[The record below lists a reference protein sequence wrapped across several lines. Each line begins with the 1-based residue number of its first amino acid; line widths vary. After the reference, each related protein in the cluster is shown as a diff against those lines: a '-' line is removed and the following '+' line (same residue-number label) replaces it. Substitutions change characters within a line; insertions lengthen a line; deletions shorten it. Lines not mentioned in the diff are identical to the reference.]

1 MPKQPS
7 ERKSFKIGTYVV
19 LVASLAFVA
28 GVSYLGYSLFI
39 KAPPPPP
46 PLNKPVAKTA
56 TNTAKPAEPGPAAP
70 KPEPTAAS
78 PAATEPARQPAPT
91 STEPNALQ
99 KPAATE
105 TTASPLPPPSG
116 SVVINP
122 KTPIDHAQ
130 QVIAEHRAVEQGRI
144 DLAIDGGATTDAN
157 GQVIPKEI
165 HQPAEPPKPAV
176 RPTFSEISPGISA
189 TNHDIAAT
197 PQAGPNFRRY
207 VGDMIIRGVFQGAH
221 PRAHINGRMVS
232 QGEMVERNFG
242 IVFESIDADK
252 KTITFRDPSGAT
264 ITRRY

>member
-1 MPKQPS
+1 MPQQPS
-7 ERKSFKIGTYVV
+7 ERKSFRIGTYVV
-19 LVASLAFVA
+19 LLAAFVFIA
-28 GVSYLGYSLFI
+28 VMAYLGYVFFI
-39 KAPPPPP
+39 KETPPPP
-46 PLNKPVAKTA
+46 PLKKTA
-56 TNTAKPAEPGPAAP
+56 ASTPKPAEPSPAAQ
-70 KPEPTAAS
+70 KPEPAA
-78 PAATEPARQPAPT
+78 AEPARQPAPT
-91 STEPNALQ
+91 PAEPGVPQKST
-99 KPAATE
+99 TVE
-105 TTASPLPPPSG
+105 TTPSPLPTPTG

-122 KTPIDHAQ
+122 KTPIDRAQ

-157 GQVIPKEI
+157 GQVIPKEHPQI
-165 HQPAEPPKPAV
+165 TESPKASA

-197 PQAGPNFRRY
+197 PQAGANFRRY
-207 VGDMIIRGVFQGAH
+207 VGDMVIRGVFQGAH

-232 QGEMVERNFG
+232 QGEMVERNMG